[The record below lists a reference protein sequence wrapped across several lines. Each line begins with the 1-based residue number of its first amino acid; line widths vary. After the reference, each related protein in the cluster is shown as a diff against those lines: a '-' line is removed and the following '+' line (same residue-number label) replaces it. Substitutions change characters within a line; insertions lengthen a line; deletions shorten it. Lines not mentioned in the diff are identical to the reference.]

1 MSEQRPL
8 DLYNVVLKL
17 GETGWI
23 DEIRI
28 FGSRRH
34 LSNASYG
41 SDIDLLIVP
50 NRRVQIDKLRAVITE
65 PYIDA
70 FILDGTLA
78 ISAMND
84 TRIPV
89 DAGEGITG
97 LDAVALWS
105 RSEGWLTGED
115 YRTLDIIPDKNPTMT
130 RPNVGAI
137 ILFCALASEFRAVR
151 ERLGEGV
158 QKTDPRIPPYYRSY
172 VQTSGG
178 RQRLVVAVQTG
189 VAGVNAGISAT
200 RILDYFDNPHLAVLV
215 GITAG
220 LKDKTRSRNS
230 RQLGDIL
237 VPTATVD
244 VDAGKVTPKG
254 KEKAGQKIPVSS
266 NHQKAVSSWAGFDS
280 WAQKW
285 TRRIKTQ
292 KVPPRMFADC
302 TIACTASVIAYD
314 EYAQSL
320 KEHDRKIAGIE
331 MEAVG
336 VATACQ
342 GRCDFLVVKSISDW
356 ADDKKADSQHSYCT
370 KVSADLVISMI
381 EDETI

>member
-1 MSEQRPL
+1 MSEQSPL
-8 DLYNVVLKL
+8 DLYNVIVEL
-17 GETGWI
+17 GEADWI

-28 FGSRRH
+28 FGSRRY
-34 LSNASYG
+34 LSNSSYG

-50 NRRVQIDKLRAVITE
+50 NRQVPIDKLREIVKE

-70 FILDGTLA
+70 FMLDGALA

-84 TRIPV
+84 TRINV
-89 DAGEGITG
+89 EEAARVIG
-97 LDAVALWS
+97 LNAKPLWS
-105 RSEGWLTGED
+105 RAKGWLTGEE
-115 YRTLDIIPDKNPTMT
+115 YRTLDIIPHKNPTIT
-130 RPNVGAI
+130 RPNKGAI
-137 ILFCALASEFRAVR
+137 ILFCALASEFSAVR
-151 ERLGEGV
+151 KRLGKGAR
-158 QKTDPRIPPYYRSY
+158 KTHPRIPPYYRAY
-172 VQTSGG
+172 VKTASGKE
-178 RQRLVVAVQTG
+178 RLVIAVQTG
-189 VAGVNAGISAT
+189 VASVNAGISAT
-200 RILDYFDNPHLAVLV
+200 RILDYFDEPKLAVLV

-220 LKDKTRSRNS
+220 LKAKKPNAKSPR
-230 RQLGDIL
+230 LGDIL

-244 VDAGKVTPKG
+244 VEAGKLTPKG
-254 KEKAGQKIPVSS
+254 KEKAGQKIPVSA
-266 NHQKAVSSWAGFDS
+266 NNQRAVSSWAEFNRWS
-280 WAQKW
+280 QKW
-285 TRRIKTQ
+285 KRSIKG
-292 KVPPRMFADC
+292 KKIAPKMFADC
-302 TIACTASVIAYD
+302 TLACTASVVGYN

-356 ADDKKADSQHSYCT
+356 ADEKKGDSKHAYCT